1 MTPSPSRARP
11 IPTAAL
17 ILATALLTACA
28 GPTIEAPIG
37 TTPEEN
43 KAAVQ
48 AAVEE
53 LAARIGPTH
62 EVDWERDTAACGPSD
77 VGESYFLIILVP
89 TDSTTL
95 PDLEAQLRREL
106 AKDPAWVYR
115 EDGMADALGDGFD
128 LYNNDMYISMM
139 FNSDD
144 NPTEAPR
151 SSYGPEPL
159 DTGHVEIRADGLCF
173 PAS

>member
-37 TTPEEN
+37 TSPEEN
-43 KAAVQ
+43 KAAVE
-48 AAVEE
+48 AAVMG
-53 LAARIGPTH
+53 LAARIGPTYDI
-62 EVDWERDTAACGPSD
+62 DWERDSKSCGPSD
-77 VGESYFLIILVP
+77 VGESYHLRIHVP

-95 PDLEAQLRREL
+95 PDLEVQLRREL
-106 AKDPAWVYR
+106 AKDPTWVYR
-115 EDGMADALGDGFD
+115 EDGLGNGLD

-139 FNSDD
+139 FNPDS

-151 SSYGPEPL
+151 SSYDPEPL